1 MSTPFG
7 VPATGPARHR
17 ATASTATFD
26 SPLLIWWV
34 IVVLIAA
41 VIVAGLFAMA

>member
-1 MSTPFG
+1 MSTQFG

-17 ATASTATFD
+17 AAAPAGAFD
-26 SPLLIWWV
+26 SPLLMWWV

-41 VIVAGLFAMA
+41 VIVAGMFAMA